1 MGIRNIVI
9 GYRITDKAKI
19 LENLVY
25 NHLLYKGYD
34 IKVGYYGDKE
44 IDFIGEKKPYDL
56 RKINAAHHWD
66 SIGNQIAFG
75 VLHLHL
81 SLAYYH
87 PTVTF
92 RGKRLEAGPARIS
105 NSPFSTTKRC

>member
-44 IDFIGEKKPYDL
+44 IDFYR
-56 RKINAAHHWD
+56 RKEWRKLYIQVALKN
-66 SIGNQIAFG
+66 
-75 VLHLHL
+75 
-81 SLAYYH
+81 
-87 PTVTF
+87 
-92 RGKRLEAGPARIS
+92 R
-105 NSPFSTTKRC
+105 